1 MVTGLVG
8 ARYGH
13 EAESQRVML
22 KKILVLVALL
32 LVVGEAQAGFTLPY
46 GHQGNELD
54 VTVMGEK
61 NTQGPLVL
69 WLSNQY
75 GDTIGEVALAHALAR
90 RGATVWMVDL
100 LNSLL
105 LPRSNNAVRDLSGH
119 GVRALIE
126 AGVKTGRP
134 VALVGLDRMAV
145 PILRGMRLWQA
156 EAKDTHAVAG
166 AVLLFPNL
174 YRGTPVAGQE
184 PSFLG
189 VVTATNMPIM
199 VLEPERG
206 VNRNRLGSLL
216 DTLQNVGSPTFG
228 WIIPHVRD
236 YFPMH
241 LKTQENETLK
251 NLPKLMKP
259 EEAKAMQALPQEILR
274 GITLLTHAP
283 HPTSVLPIN
292 ESLEKPITQTFGLI
306 AVPAK
311 KAPNFVLPDLQGH
324 IHRLDGG
331 PTNDRSAVTI
341 VNFWATWCPHCIEE
355 IPSLNELA
363 KRYPSK
369 QLRVLSI
376 NFKESRDHVARFMK
390 KFDVSFPVLIDRQG
404 DVAAQWGA
412 FAFPSSF
419 LVDDQGRV
427 RYSVNAAIDWNTP
440 KVTAIIDHLIQ
451 SESPSSKTPP
461 SPEAAPSGK

>member
-1 MVTGLVG
+1 MNLLSTVFNVQGGDV
-8 ARYGH
+8 
-13 EAESQRVML
+13 V
-22 KKILVLVALL
+22 KKIKIMIKSALVLIALMLVA
-32 LVVGEAQAGFTLPY
+32 GRAEAGFTLPY
-46 GHQGNELD
+46 GSQGNELD
-54 VTVMGEK
+54 VTVIGEK
-61 NTQGPLVL
+61 NTEGPLVL

-105 LPRSNNAVRDLSGH
+105 LPRSNNAVRDLTGD

-145 PILRGMRLWQA
+145 PILRGMRLWQV

-189 VVTATNMPIM
+189 IVPATNMPVMI
-199 VLEPERG
+199 LEPERG

-216 DTLQNVGSPTFG
+216 DSLQNAGSPTYG
-228 WIIPHVRD
+228 WIIPDVRD

-241 LKTQENETLK
+241 LKTPQNATLK
-251 NLPKLMKP
+251 NLPDLMKP
-259 EEAKAMQALPQEILR
+259 QEALAMQALPAQILR
-274 GITLLTHAP
+274 GITMLTDSP
-283 HPTSVLPIN
+283 HPSTVLPVN
-292 ESLEKPITQTFGLI
+292 EVLEKPIQQEFGLI
-306 AVPAK
+306 QVSPK
-311 KAPNFVLPDLQGH
+311 KAPNFALPDLAGQ
-324 IHRLDGG
+324 IRRLDGG
-331 PTNDRSAVTI
+331 AAADHSAVTI

-355 IPSLNELA
+355 IPSLNEL
-363 KRYPSK
+363 SK
-369 QLRVLSI
+369 QYPASKLRVLSI
-376 NFKESRDHVARFMK
+376 NFKESRNHVADFMK

-419 LVDDQGRV
+419 LVDNKGRI

-440 KVTAIIDHLIQ
+440 KVKAIIDQLIQ
-451 SESPSSKTPP
+451 D
-461 SPEAAPSGK
+461 EATGTTAGK

>member
-1 MVTGLVG
+1 MAAVLMVLATQ
-8 ARYGH
+8 AD
-13 EAESQRVML
+13 
-22 KKILVLVALL
+22 
-32 LVVGEAQAGFTLPY
+32 AGFTLPY
-46 GHQGNELD
+46 GMQGNELD
-54 VTVMGEK
+54 VSVIGEK

-105 LPRSNNAVRDLSGH
+105 LPRSNNAVRDLDGH
-119 GVRALIE
+119 GVQALIE
-126 AGVKTGRP
+126 AAVKTDRP

-156 EAKDTHAVAG
+156 GTTNTRAVAG

-189 VVTATNMPIM
+189 IVAATNMPVMI
-199 VLEPERG
+199 LEPERG

-216 DTLQNVGSPTFG
+216 DALQHAGSPTYG
-228 WIIPHVRD
+228 WIIPDVRD
-236 YFPMH
+236 YFPLH
-241 LKTQENETLK
+241 LKTPQNETLK
-251 NLPKLMKP
+251 NLPDLMKP
-259 EEAKAMQALPQEILR
+259 QEARAMQALPAHILR
-274 GITLLTHAP
+274 GIAMLADSP
-283 HPTSVLPIN
+283 HPATVLPIDKA
-292 ESLEKPITQTFGLI
+292 LEKPIEQAFGLI
-306 AVPAK
+306 QVAPK
-311 KAPNFVLPDLQGH
+311 KAPNFALPDLDGR
-324 IHRLDGG
+324 IRRLDGG
-331 PTNDRSAVTI
+331 IASDHSAVTI

-363 KRYPSK
+363 KQYPADK
-369 QLRVLSI
+369 LRVLSI
-376 NFKESRDHVARFMK
+376 NFKESRDHVADFMK
-390 KFDVSFPVLIDRQG
+390 KFHVSFPVLIDRQG

-419 LVDDQGRV
+419 IVDDEGRV

-440 KVTAIIDHLIQ
+440 KVKAIIDRLIKR
-451 SESPSSKTPP
+451 ES
-461 SPEAAPSGK
+461 AISGEKP